1 MIHIIPIEYKEYESL
16 MDEKLIAEYST
27 WQEAVSSYEF
37 K

>member
-16 MDEKLIAEYST
+16 MDKNLIDDNALYLIIDE
-27 WQEAVSSYEF
+27 V

>member
-16 MDEKLIAEYST
+16 MDKNLIDDNVFYLIIDE
-27 WQEAVSSYEF
+27 V

>member
-16 MDEKLIAEYST
+16 MDKNLIDNNAFYLIIDE
-27 WQEAVSSYEF
+27 V

>member
-16 MDEKLIAEYST
+16 MDKNLIDDNAFYLIIDE
-27 WQEAVSSYEF
+27 V

>member
-16 MDEKLIAEYST
+16 MDKNLIDDNAFYLTIDE
-27 WQEAVSSYEF
+27 V

>member
-16 MDEKLIAEYST
+16 MDKNLINNNTFYLIIDK
-27 WQEAVSSYEF
+27 V